1 MNRRLLVFAPSA
13 DHEAYA
19 RQLGLL
25 EGREA
30 GCEDRDL
37 LAEPLFE
44 DGSDESA
51 AARSRFRVEGG
62 AFVAVLVGRDGGE
75 KFRSAEPVP
84 PEKLFDLID
93 AMPMRQREIRAR
105 TPPNA
110 TDPQRPLVCAP
121 PHQRYPTPRTGGFET
136 RP

>member
-51 AARSRFRVEGG
+51 AARSRFRVE
-62 AFVAVLVGRDGGE
+62 DGGE

-84 PEKLFDLID
+84 AEKLFDLID
-93 AMPMRQREIRAR
+93 AMPMRQREVRAS
-105 TPPNA
+105 PP
-110 TDPQRPLVCAP
+110 R
-121 PHQRYPTPRTGGFET
+121 
-136 RP
+136 

>member
-13 DHEAYA
+13 GHEAYA
-19 RQLGLL
+19 RQLQLL
-25 EGREA
+25 EGREP
-30 GCEDRDL
+30 GCQDRDL
-37 LAEPLFE
+37 LTEPFFE
-44 DGSDESA
+44 DGSDGSA

-93 AMPMRQREIRAR
+93 AMPMRRREVQ
-105 TPPNA
+105 NK
-110 TDPQRPLVCAP
+110 
-121 PHQRYPTPRTGGFET
+121 TPR
-136 RP
+136 